1 MILAIRC
8 SRNREYHMNF
18 SMVGR
23 LFRLKRSDSVL
34 AEDKI
39 KDHKRRLHADISKI
53 NNDLRMYSR
62 ERKQLQQK
70 SEDFKLANEL
80 DEHREA
86 LNRLKRLHARIA
98 RLRSVRIFLERNVD
112 LLTDAEIGI
121 RIGEIAESGTNVFN
135 ELGFNS
141 SRLEKSISDLGIAS
155 EMLKSQVEQ
164 SLEEGLEFMTQ
175 QTNDIDIEDMDTLI
189 LPSTSTLEAD
199 SDEHIESPPA
209 AQERRK
215 PTLE

>member
-1 MILAIRC
+1 
-8 SRNREYHMNF
+8 MNF

-23 LFRLKRSDSVL
+23 WFGLKRSESVL

-39 KDHKRRLHADISKI
+39 KDHKRRLHSDISKI
-53 NNDLRMYSR
+53 NNDLRMFAR
-62 ERKQLQQK
+62 EKKQLQQK
-70 SEDFKLANEL
+70 GEDFKLANEL

-86 LNRLKRLHARIA
+86 LNRLKRMDARIA

-164 SLEEGLEFMTQ
+164 SLEEGLEFITQ
-175 QTNDIDIEDMDTLI
+175 QTNDIDIEDIDTFV
-189 LPSTSTLEAD
+189 LPSTAAPEAD
-199 SDEHIESPPA
+199 SDEHVESPPA
-209 AQERRK
+209 AQERPK

>member
-1 MILAIRC
+1 MK
-8 SRNREYHMNF
+8 F

-23 LFRLKRSDSVL
+23 LFGLKRSNSVL

-39 KDHKRRLHADISKI
+39 KDHKRRLHTDISKI
-53 NNDLRMYSR
+53 NNDLRMFSR

-70 SEDFKLANEL
+70 SEDFKLENEL
-80 DEHREA
+80 DEYKEA
-86 LNRLKRLHARIA
+86 LDRLKRMDARIA

-141 SRLEKSISDLGIAS
+141 SRLEKSISELGIAS
-155 EMLKSQVEQ
+155 EMLKSQVEK
-164 SLEEGLEFMTQ
+164 SLEEGLELITQ
-175 QTNDIDIEDMDTLI
+175 QTSDIDIEDMDTLI
-189 LPSTSTLEAD
+189 RPATATRDAN

-209 AQERRK
+209 AQERPK